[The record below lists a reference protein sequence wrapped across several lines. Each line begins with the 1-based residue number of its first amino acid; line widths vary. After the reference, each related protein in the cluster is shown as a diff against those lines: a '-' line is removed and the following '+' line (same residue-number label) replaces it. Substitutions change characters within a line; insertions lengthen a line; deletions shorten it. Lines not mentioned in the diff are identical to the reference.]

1 MTDSILEVRDF
12 KKYFPVN
19 QRKNV
24 FVKAVDGISFSIRRG
39 ETFGLVGESGSGKS
53 TTAYTAIGL
62 YGATSGKILF
72 EGNDISGAAKTRS
85 LAIKKNLQMVFQDPG
100 TTLNPHR
107 SVAQSLEVLLQIH
120 KMLDHKNKERQLVS
134 LLDAVELPPD
144 FLYKYPRALG
154 GGERQ
159 MLAIARA
166 IATKPSFLILDEPT
180 SSLDVSV
187 QAKIINLLMR
197 LQQKNSLS
205 YLFITHDLSLM
216 RNLATR
222 VAIMYL
228 GKIEEMAPAADFFSN
243 PKHPYTQMLLSA
255 IPTVTKKEEEL
266 KPKRIVSRGEIP
278 SPVNVPS
285 GCGFRTRCPLAGEHC
300 SKVDPVMVEIEPEH
314 FVRCHLLTNA
324 S

>member
-1 MTDSILEVRDF
+1 MTDSILEIRDF

-19 QRKNV
+19 LQKNI
-24 FVKAVDGISFSIRRG
+24 FVKAVDGIDLSIRRG

-72 EGNDISGAAKTRS
+72 EGRDISGAAKTRP
-85 LAIKKNLQMVFQDPG
+85 LEVKRNLQMVFQDPG

-107 SVAQSLEVLLQIH
+107 SVAQSLEVPLEIH
-120 KMLDHKNKERQLVS
+120 KMLDRKNKERQLAS
-134 LLDAVELPPD
+134 LLEAVELPPE
-144 FLYKYPRALG
+144 FLYKYPRSLG

-166 IATKPSFLILDEPT
+166 IATRPSFLILDEPT

-187 QAKIINLLMR
+187 QAKIINLLIR
-197 LQQKNSLS
+197 LQKKYSLS

-228 GKIEEMAPAADFFSN
+228 GKIEEMAPAEDFFSN

-266 KPKRIVSRGEIP
+266 KPKRVQSRGEIP

-285 GCGFRTRCPLAGEHC
+285 GCGFRTRCPLAGERC
-300 SKVDPVMVEIEPEH
+300 CKEDPTMVEIEPEH
-314 FVRCHLLTNA
+314 FVRCHLYP
-324 S
+324 SK